1 MAEPMSWGHRSG
13 CDFLEKK
20 CNTTDN
26 LAAKYPQMFCD
37 ATDTET
43 LRCTS
48 DRRHVG
54 TCTATIVEDK
64 GSLVDKDVCPV
75 VSSEFHEISSG
86 TTYRTCLDENVYYL
100 PWSLTG
106 GGSWCLDAELL
117 ETKDGDGHKSVKG
130 VCAQVSCE
138 EGTVKERHLGSSVF
152 QPCPE
157 DTDIPVTLKYFRK
170 GEKIKCPRTARCAPL
185 PPTAAVLSFRVRWW
199 VDRVTSKRRKQKS
212 LRLLQGRLLRRI
224 LVHSCLLWRL
234 VPPLK
239 RSLPVHRLRVSL
251 VVAFMPV

>member
-1 MAEPMSWGHRSG
+1 
-13 CDFLEKK
+13 
-20 CNTTDN
+20 
-26 LAAKYPQMFCD
+26 MFCD
-37 ATDTET
+37 AKDTET

-54 TCTATIVEDK
+54 TCTASIVEDK

-86 TTYRTCLDENVYYL
+86 TTYRTCSDENVDYL
-100 PWSLTG
+100 PGSLTG

-138 EGTVKERHLGSSVF
+138 EGTVKERHLGRSGF
-152 QPCPE
+152 QPCTE

-185 PPTAAVLSFRVRWW
+185 PRTAAVLSFRVRWW

-234 VPPLK
+234 VPPLI
-239 RSLPVHRLRVSL
+239 RSLPVLRLRVSL